1 MSSPGRRLAGMGV
14 AILFLFSAVA
24 VLAPA
29 LAPHDPRALSG
40 DPLQPPSADHPL
52 GTNDIGQDVASEVIW
67 GARTSL
73 VVAVGAGVIAVG
85 VAVLIGVG
93 AALAGGWVDSAV
105 MRLLDVLLAVPVLP
119 LLVLVA
125 ALAGPSRTVVVVVI
139 GLLAWPR
146 MARILRSQTLSLRQR
161 GYVEAAQGLGGGFLY
176 VLRCHLVPALA
187 PLLAANFVIIA
198 GVAVLL
204 EAGLAFL
211 GLGDPTAPS
220 WGQILHRALD
230 HPGIYFTSVWM
241 WWVLAPGIAITVAIL
256 GFTFLAVGLEPR
268 FNPRWD
274 RGR

>member
-1 MSSPGRRLAGMGV
+1 MSRPGRRLAGVGV
-14 AILFLFSAVA
+14 AILVLFSAVA

-73 VVAVGAGVIAVG
+73 LVAVGAGVIAVG
-85 VAVLIGVG
+85 LAVLIGVG
-93 AALAGGWVDSAV
+93 AGLAGGRIDRAIV
-105 MRLLDVLLAVPVLP
+105 RLLDVLLAVPVRP
-119 LLVLVA
+119 LLILVA
-125 ALAGPSRTVVVVVI
+125 ALVGPSRTVVVVVI

-161 GYVEAAQGLGGGFLY
+161 GYVEAAQGLGGGFPY
-176 VLRCHLVPALA
+176 VLRRHLVPALA

-204 EAGLAFL
+204 ESGLAFL

-220 WGQILHRALD
+220 WGQVLHRALD
-230 HPGIYFTSVWM
+230 HPGIYFTSAWT
-241 WWVLAPGIAITVAIL
+241 WWVLAPGIAITVASL

-268 FNPRWD
+268 FNPRWE
-274 RGR
+274 RER

>member
-1 MSSPGRRLAGMGV
+1 MTRPGRRLAGMGL

-40 DPLQPPSADHPL
+40 DPLRPPSADHPL

-73 VVAVGAGVIAVG
+73 VVAVAAGVIAVG

-93 AALAGGWVDSAV
+93 AALAGGRVDAAA

-146 MARILRSQTLSLRQR
+146 MARILRSQTLSLRRR
-161 GYVEAAQGLGGGFLY
+161 GYVEASQGLGGGFLY
-176 VLRCHLVPALA
+176 VLRRHIVPALA

-204 EAGLAFL
+204 ESGLAFL

-230 HPGIYFTSVWM
+230 HPGIYFTPVWM

-268 FNPRWD
+268 FNPRWEH
-274 RGR
+274 GR

>member
-1 MSSPGRRLAGMGV
+1 MGL

-40 DPLQPPSADHPL
+40 DPLLLPSADHPL

-73 VVAVGAGVIAVG
+73 VVAVAAGVIAVG

-93 AALAGGWVDSAV
+93 AALAGGRVDAAA

-146 MARILRSQTLSLRQR
+146 MARILRSQTLSLRRR
-161 GYVEAAQGLGGGFLY
+161 GYVEASQGLGGGFLY
-176 VLRCHLVPALA
+176 VLRRHIVPALA

-204 EAGLAFL
+204 ESGLAFL

-230 HPGIYFTSVWM
+230 HPGIYFTPVWM

-274 RGR
+274 HGR